1 VRPDTLEQVMTAEA
15 LRERVRAFEEGV
27 TLAVVIP

>member
-1 VRPDTLEQVMTAEA
+1 VRPDTLERVMTEA
-15 LRERVRAFEEGV
+15 LRERVRAFEEDV